1 MSSSYSPIKRPFC
14 ASSTSEMAQ
23 NQPKQCSIDIQP
35 HSTWYLEAKQAK
47 LLGAQSHLQLEA
59 EWTLVEACTCVILLM
74 VQKSGAP
81 VEVW

>member
-59 EWTLVEACTCVILLM
+59 EWTLVEACTCVIRLM
-74 VQKSGAP
+74 EEIRLTS
-81 VEVW
+81 